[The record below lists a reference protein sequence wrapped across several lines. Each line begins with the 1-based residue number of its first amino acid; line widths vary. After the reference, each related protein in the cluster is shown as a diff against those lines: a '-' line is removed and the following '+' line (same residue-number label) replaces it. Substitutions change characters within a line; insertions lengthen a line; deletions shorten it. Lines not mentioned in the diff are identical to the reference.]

1 MRIAIPTAAGKLAM
15 HFGHCEKFA
24 FIDVDE
30 KKEIHDMKEVEPPPH
45 QPGLLPKWLK
55 EQGATTIIAGGMGQ
69 RARNLFQQANIEVII
84 GAPVKSAKELV
95 LMYLAGTMVTGDN
108 PCDH

>member
-1 MRIAIPTAAGKLAM
+1 MK
-15 HFGHCEKFA
+15 KFA
-24 FIDVDE
+24 FIDVNDN
-30 KKEIHDMKEVEPPPH
+30 KEINDVKELEPPPH

-69 RARNLFQQANIEVII
+69 RARNLFNQANIEVII

-95 LMYLAGTMVTGDN
+95 EMYLAGTMVTGDN